1 MPSNRNF
8 GITFF
13 IVSLILYFIFK
24 DNNLYI
30 DYILLA
36 LSFIFLSLGLINS
49 FLLSP
54 FNYIWYKFGLLL
66 GAIVAP
72 IVMAIIFYII
82 ITPIGFIMKMIKKNY
97 LDLNKD
103 SEKDTY
109 WIKRKE
115 SNFSF
120 RDQF

>member
-24 DNNLYI
+24 DNNTYL
-30 DYILLA
+30 DYSLLT

-54 FNYIWYKFGLLL
+54 LNYLWYKFGLLL
-66 GAIVAP
+66 GAIAAP
-72 IVMAIIFYII
+72 IVMTFIFYIL
-82 ITPIGFIMKMIKKNY
+82 ITPIGFIMKTIKKK
-97 LDLNKD
+97 L
-103 SEKDTY
+103 
-109 WIKRKE
+109 
-115 SNFSF
+115 F
-120 RDQF
+120 RFV